1 MGYGFGLL
9 RPRSALVRKRTTR
22 YSLLFSESRSSRCKE
37 YVTLCL
43 LFVRVVPFSSK
54 CRTHSEVDAVW
65 ALVFLLAAIIAAIDA
80 FPPTRRL
87 LLPHLSRLSSHRLS
101 SVALSRP
108 PNARPEPR
116 RPTLAL
122 VTLFNVM
129 MIAISI
135 WSVEELLHRNISG
148 ASRAEDN
155 QWTFGQIAAM
165 ILLAGPLFTFGRV
178 MRATFWGETIIRSGS
193 QQVLTG
199 EEYTRGTTGENAMK
213 NEKEQGF
220 STRIGEVRIGF
231 LS

>member
-1 MGYGFGLL
+1 
-9 RPRSALVRKRTTR
+9 
-22 YSLLFSESRSSRCKE
+22 
-37 YVTLCL
+37 
-43 LFVRVVPFSSK
+43 
-54 CRTHSEVDAVW
+54 
-65 ALVFLLAAIIAAIDA
+65 
-80 FPPTRRL
+80 
-87 LLPHLSRLSSHRLS
+87 
-101 SVALSRP
+101 
-108 PNARPEPR
+108 
-116 RPTLAL
+116 
-122 VTLFNVM
+122 M

-199 EEYTRGTTGENAMK
+199 EEYTRGMTGENAMK